1 MGMLVCEK
9 GWRDMDDPA
18 IDKALFEAIAALGE
32 VLPKYDDLKSEGY
45 YTAKELAEIALCC
58 RTTMKTRL
66 VAGKKAKTWEI
77 KKAMKGRVRCE
88 MWRPVNRS

>member
-1 MGMLVCEK
+1 MGVLVCEK
-9 GWRDMDDPA
+9 GRRNMDDPT

-66 VAGKKAKTWEI
+66 VDGVRDGTWEMQ
-77 KKAMKGRVRCE
+77 KAMKGKVRCE
-88 MWRPVNRS
+88 MWRPVQ